1 MHIRRKKEIEEKYP
15 KETALCF
22 RTCLQDGS
30 IPGIECPFTPLMRR
44 ERKIGMKTGLRV
56 KNVDKVILLSYC
68 VSTPSSHL
76 GLHPYLDCLGNT

>member
-1 MHIRRKKEIEEKYP
+1 MSMHIRRKKEIEENYP

-30 IPGIECPFTPLMRR
+30 ILGIECPFTPLMRR

-56 KNVDKVILLSYC
+56 KNVDKGFENTLRKLAVMIPRNGFMVAALL
-68 VSTPSSHL
+68 
-76 GLHPYLDCLGNT
+76 